1 MDCEREGLGD
11 GRAGTGRVVDWG
23 LEGFGGLGW
32 DGMGWAGRFGL
43 GWVGLVF
50 LGFLWGL
57 V

>member
-1 MDCEREGLGD
+1 MGGLRWAG
-11 GRAGTGRVVDWG
+11 GQAGTGRVVDWG